1 LWFIINPRGRPEA
14 QPGTHDDTVIALA
27 LTCIVMA
34 RMPLPVKPKPIEPP
48 RVGFAGSK
56 PTDPARGVLYR
67 RPLR

>member
-34 RMPLPVKPKPIEPP
+34 RMPLPVKPNPTFALQSH
-48 RVGFAGSK
+48 FAG
-56 PTDPARGVLYR
+56 
-67 RPLR
+67 